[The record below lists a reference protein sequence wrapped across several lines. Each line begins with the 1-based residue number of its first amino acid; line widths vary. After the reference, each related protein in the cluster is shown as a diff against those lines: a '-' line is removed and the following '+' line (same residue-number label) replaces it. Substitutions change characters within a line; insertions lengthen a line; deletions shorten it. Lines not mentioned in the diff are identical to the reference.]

1 MSIEYDTGQSKVCIT
16 HSFNETYTC
25 RRHVFSLFHFTT
37 WKTSPQNHCGW
48 CNYLNTRCAVMI
60 VSKTV
65 STIRWCLFCL
75 CQCHH
80 VCNDTDY
87 ITMIWI
93 WHIDGYNA
101 WGNWLDY
108 NHSMSIQSEHALQV
122 HLFQWH
128 WPMVDDPLD
137 ILYNNYWQYF
147 LKTECLPNSESDL
160 MDALTDVDKALD
172 SIQWL
177 S

>member
-1 MSIEYDTGQSKVCIT
+1 MSIEYNTRQSQVCMT
-16 HSFNETYTC
+16 HSFNETYTS
-25 RRHVFSLFHFTT
+25 RDHVFSLFHFTT
-37 WKTSPQNHCGW
+37 WMTSLWNHCGW

-65 STIRWCLFCL
+65 STIQWCLFCL

-87 ITMIWI
+87 ITTIWI
-93 WHIDGYNA
+93 WNRWIHCLRQLA
-101 WGNWLDY
+101 WLY
-108 NHSMSIQSEHALQV
+108 HSMRIQLEHALQ
-122 HLFQWH
+122 
-128 WPMVDDPLD
+128 
-137 ILYNNYWQYF
+137 
-147 LKTECLPNSESDL
+147 TECLPNSESDF